1 MGSHRADHRAPRP
14 DSTLG
19 TPGTSYVGKR
29 AARPAEVEM
38 PSAYVGKRAARPATP
53 IEPVEPVAPAPVV
66 AAPVVAAPVVVAPV
80 VTSPVVERP
89 AARTAAPVLPAA
101 PVVPLFAEGSAR
113 PVLDRAPTVELPAL
127 RDIALLDPLVD
138 SSTTQLRAVQPAGK
152 RRAVKHAGSRGP
164 LFKSL
169 PTLPV
174 AVGVATLAIA
184 VGGAVASADPQLA
197 SGTDRLN
204 ASTAMTGSFGN
215 GSVAD
220 RVETV
225 SRDSDR
231 DTLAQA
237 TGTDLV
243 AEAERHA
250 EERNSALGELAQ
262 AAEKE
267 AAEIALNKWVL
278 PLASYRLTAT
288 FGEYGLWSSYH
299 TGLDFAAP
307 SGTPIRA
314 VTNGVVTSASFDGA
328 YGNKTVITLE
338 DGTELWFC
346 HQSSFNVSV
355 GDTVRTGE
363 IIGAVGSTGHVTGP
377 HLHLEVRP
385 GGGDPVDPDAA
396 LRQHGVTP

>member
-1 MGSHRADHRAPRP
+1 MGSHRADHRASQP
-14 DSTLG
+14 DSTPG
-19 TPGTSYVGKR
+19 SAGTSYVGKR

-38 PSAYVGKRAARPATP
+38 PSAYVGKRAARPVA
-53 IEPVEPVAPAPVV
+53 PVEPVD
-66 AAPVVAAPVVVAPV
+66 
-80 VTSPVVERP
+80 
-89 AARTAAPVLPAA
+89 AA
-101 PVVPLFAEGSAR
+101 PVVPARAEVTPVARVGSVAPLFADASVR
-113 PVLDRAPTVELPAL
+113 HLVDRAPTVELPAL

-152 RRAVKHAGSRGP
+152 RRAVKHAGTRGP

-215 GSVAD
+215 GSVSE
-220 RVETV
+220 RVETI

-231 DTLAQA
+231 DALAQA
-237 TGTDLV
+237 TDDDLV
-243 AEAERHA
+243 AAVEKHA

-267 AAEIALNKWVL
+267 AAEIALNKWVI
-278 PLASYRLTAT
+278 PLSGYRLTAT

-307 SGTPIRA
+307 SGTPLRA

-328 YGNKTVITLE
+328 YGNKTVLTLE
-338 DGTELWFC
+338 DGTEIWYC
-346 HQSSFNVSV
+346 HQSSFGVSV

-363 IIGAVGSTGHVTGP
+363 IIGAVGTTGHVTGA

>member
-14 DSTLG
+14 ASTLG
-19 TPGTSYVGKR
+19 TSGSYVGKRVAQRSETETVTPSTYVGKR
-29 AARPAEVEM
+29 AARP
-38 PSAYVGKRAARPATP
+38 
-53 IEPVEPVAPAPVV
+53 VEPVAPSATVA
-66 AAPVVAAPVVVAPV
+66 AAPVVTLPVAAPT
-80 VTSPVVERP
+80 VTLSAVPERVP
-89 AARTAAPVLPAA
+89 T
-101 PVVPLFAEGSAR
+101 PVVPLM
-113 PVLDRAPTVELPAL
+113 PVVRGLDRAPTVELPAL
-127 RDIALLDPLVD
+127 RDIPLYDPLTD
-138 SSTTQLRAVQPAGK
+138 SSTTQLRAIQPPGK
-152 RRAVKHAGSRGP
+152 RRAVKHAGARGP
-164 LFKSL
+164 LFKGL

-184 VGGAVASADPQLA
+184 VGGAVASADPKLA

-204 ASTAMTGSFGN
+204 AANAMTGAFGS
-215 GSVAD
+215 GGVGE
-220 RVETV
+220 RIEIV

-237 TGTDLV
+237 NGTDLV

-267 AAEIALNKWVL
+267 AAEIALNRWVL
-278 PLASYRLTAT
+278 PLDSYRITAT
-288 FGEYGLWSSYH
+288 YGEYGLWSSYH

-314 VTNGVVTSASFDGA
+314 VTNGVVTSTGYDGA
-328 YGNKTVITLE
+328 YGDKTVVTLE
-338 DGTELWFC
+338 DGTEIWFC
-346 HQSSFNVSV
+346 HQSRVDVSV

-363 IIGAVGSTGHVTGP
+363 IIGAVGSTGNVTGP

-396 LRQHGVTP
+396 LRQHGVSP

>member
-1 MGSHRADHRAPRP
+1 MGSHRADHRAPQPAPASGYTGKRVAQRAVSEAP
-14 DSTLG
+14 ST
-19 TPGTSYVGKR
+19 YVGKR
-29 AARPAEVEM
+29 VA
-38 PSAYVGKRAARPATP
+38 RAAETP
-53 IEPVEPVAPAPVV
+53 SPAPVV
-66 AAPVVAAPVVVAPV
+66 
-80 VTSPVVERP
+80 SPVPLVVE
-89 AARTAAPVLPAA
+89 PVLAG
-101 PVVPLFAEGSAR
+101 LLER
-113 PVLDRAPTVELPAL
+113 TPTVELPAL
-127 RDIALLDPLVD
+127 RDIALLGPVTD
-138 SSTTQLRAVQPAGK
+138 SSTQLRAVGAPGK
-152 RRAVKHAGSRGP
+152 RRATRHSGARGP
-164 LFKSL
+164 LFKGL

-174 AVGVATLAIA
+174 AVGVATLAVA
-184 VGGAVASADPQLA
+184 VGGAVVSADPQLA
-197 SGTDRLN
+197 AGGDRVAAAN
-204 ASTAMTGSFGN
+204 AMTGSFGN
-215 GSVAD
+215 GSITD

-231 DTLAQA
+231 DTLQQA
-237 TGTDLV
+237 NGADLV
-243 AEAERHA
+243 EKVELSVKQRDT
-250 EERNSALGELAQ
+250 ALDDLAK

-267 AAEIALNKWVL
+267 AAEIALNKWVT

-314 VTNGVVTSASFDGA
+314 VTNGVVTSAGFDGA
-328 YGNKTVITLE
+328 YGNKTVVTLE

-346 HQSSFNVSV
+346 HQSAFNVSV

-363 IIGAVGSTGHVTGP
+363 LIGYVGSTGHVTGP

>member
-1 MGSHRADHRAPRP
+1 MGSHRADHRAQQPAASP
-14 DSTLG
+14 G
-19 TPGTSYVGKR
+19 TAGTSYVGKR
-29 AARPAEVEM
+29 AAQRSTAIEM
-38 PSAYVGKRAARPATP
+38 PSAYVGKRAARP
-53 IEPVEPVAPAPVV
+53 VEPVVTAPAVSTPVVSTPVV
-66 AAPVVAAPVVVAPV
+66 AEPVAVAARVSPGAPVVVAPV
-80 VTSPVVERP
+80 V
-89 AARTAAPVLPAA
+89 
-101 PVVPLFAEGSAR
+101 PLFADAPAR
-113 PVLDRAPTVELPAL
+113 RLVDRAPTVELPAL
-127 RDIALLDPLVD
+127 RDIALFDPMVD
-138 SSTTQLRAVQPAGK
+138 SSTTQLRAIQPAGR

-169 PTLPV
+169 PTMPV

-215 GSVAD
+215 GSVAE

-314 VTNGVVTSASFDGA
+314 VTNGVITSASFDGA
-328 YGNKTVITLE
+328 YGNKTVLTLE
-338 DGTELWFC
+338 DGTEIWFC